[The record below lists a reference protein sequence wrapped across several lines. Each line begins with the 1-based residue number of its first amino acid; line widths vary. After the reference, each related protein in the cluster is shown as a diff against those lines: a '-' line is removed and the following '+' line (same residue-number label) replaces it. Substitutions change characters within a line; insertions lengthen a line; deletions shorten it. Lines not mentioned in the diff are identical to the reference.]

1 MASGTIRP
9 RWTSIS
15 TLVEQGAFEE
25 TLSALELVVEHLERG
40 RLTMDES
47 IAWYEAGL
55 GLMRRCSH
63 LLEQAE
69 LRISALDAENPAILL
84 TTIDWSAK
92 LLGTPM
98 SHSALRSPGIVDRLR
113 RAARP

>member
-1 MASGTIRP
+1 MNSVADPPPSLESVSR
-9 RWTSIS
+9 
-15 TLVEQGAFEE
+15 LVEQGAFEE

-69 LRISALDAENPAILL
+69 LRISALDAENPAHAGED
-84 TTIDWSAK
+84 TTLVSELAWDSDD
-92 LLGTPM
+92 
-98 SHSALRSPGIVDRLR
+98 S
-113 RAARP
+113 

>member
-1 MASGTIRP
+1 MNGVADTPPSLESIR
-9 RWTSIS
+9 

-69 LRISALDAENPAILL
+69 LRISALDTENPASSGEDHRL
-84 TTIDWSAK
+84 TS
-92 LLGTPM
+92 
-98 SHSALRSPGIVDRLR
+98 DR
-113 RAARP
+113 AWDTDDS

>member
-1 MASGTIRP
+1 MNGAADIPPSLER
-9 RWTSIS
+9 IS
-15 TLVEQGAFEE
+15 TLAEEGAFEE

-69 LRISALDAENPAILL
+69 LRISALDAENPAQPRHDYGLVSE
-84 TTIDWSAK
+84 SAWD
-92 LLGTPM
+92 TDA
-98 SHSALRSPGIVDRLR
+98 S
-113 RAARP
+113 

>member
-1 MASGTIRP
+1 MNGVADTPPSLQR
-9 RWTSIS
+9 IS
-15 TLVEQGAFEE
+15 TLVEDGVFEE

-55 GLMRRCSH
+55 GLMRRCSQ

-69 LRISALDAENPAILL
+69 LRISALDAGSSVGAG
-84 TTIDWSAK
+84 S
-92 LLGTPM
+92 GRMM
-98 SHSALRSPGIVDRLR
+98 SSDDSWDADAS
-113 RAARP
+113 

>member
-1 MASGTIRP
+1 MNGVVDTPPSLD
-9 RWTSIS
+9 SIS
-15 TLVEQGAFEE
+15 ALVEEGSFEE

-47 IAWYEAGL
+47 LAWYEAGL

-69 LRISALDAENPAILL
+69 LRISALDAEHPALSG
-84 TTIDWSAK
+84 D
-92 LLGTPM
+92 GN
-98 SHSALRSPGIVDRLR
+98 RLISEP
-113 RAARP
+113 AWDSDAS

>member
-1 MASGTIRP
+1 MNDGRAMNGVVGSPPPLATI
-9 RWTSIS
+9 SA
-15 TLVEQGAFEE
+15 LVKDGAFEE

-69 LRISALDAENPAILL
+69 LRISALDA
-84 TTIDWSAK
+84 
-92 LLGTPM
+92 
-98 SHSALRSPGIVDRLR
+98 RSPGQVGSDHMTSTDDSWD
-113 RAARP
+113 ADAS

>member
-1 MASGTIRP
+1 MNGVADTPPSLE
-9 RWTSIS
+9 SIS

-25 TLSALELVVEHLERG
+25 TLSALEVVVEHLERG

-47 IAWYEAGL
+47 IVWYEAGL

-69 LRISALDAENPAILL
+69 LRISALDAENPVSSRDDHRL
-84 TTIDWSAK
+84 TSDKAWDTDDS
-92 LLGTPM
+92 
-98 SHSALRSPGIVDRLR
+98 
-113 RAARP
+113 

>member
-1 MASGTIRP
+1 MNGVADTPPSLER
-9 RWTSIS
+9 IS
-15 TLVEQGAFEE
+15 TLVEEGAFEE

-40 RLTMDES
+40 RLTLDES

-69 LRISALDAENPAILL
+69 LRISALDAEIPAHSHE
-84 TTIDWSAK
+84 DHRFVGDSAWD
-92 LLGTPM
+92 TD
-98 SHSALRSPGIVDRLR
+98 AL
-113 RAARP
+113 

>member
-1 MASGTIRP
+1 MNDVANTPPSLE
-9 RWTSIS
+9 SIS

-40 RLTMDES
+40 RLTIDES

-69 LRISALDAENPAILL
+69 LRISALDAENPASSR
-84 TTIDWSAK
+84 DD
-92 LLGTPM
+92 
-98 SHSALRSPGIVDRLR
+98 HRLASE
-113 RAARP
+113 RAWDTGAS

>member
-1 MASGTIRP
+1 VNGVADPPPSLQR
-9 RWTSIS
+9 IS
-15 TLVEQGAFEE
+15 TLVEEGTFEE

-63 LLEQAE
+63 LIEQAE
-69 LRISALDAENPAILL
+69 LRISALDAENPA
-84 TTIDWSAK
+84 
-92 LLGTPM
+92 
-98 SHSALRSPGIVDRLR
+98 HSPSDNRLVSE
-113 RAARP
+113 RAWDTDDS

>member
-1 MASGTIRP
+1 MNNVAGPPPSLETVR
-9 RWTSIS
+9 S
-15 TLVEQGAFEE
+15 LVAEGAFEE

-40 RLTMDES
+40 KLTMDES

-69 LRISALDAENPAILL
+69 LRISALDAGNPA
-84 TTIDWSAK
+84 
-92 LLGTPM
+92 
-98 SHSALRSPGIVDRLR
+98 
-113 RAARP
+113 RAQSDHAFGSENSWDADAS

>member
-1 MASGTIRP
+1 VINRIRDSP
-9 RWTSIS
+9 PSLDSIS
-15 TLVEQGAFEE
+15 ALVEQGAFEE
-25 TLSALELVVEHLERG
+25 TLSALELVVEHLEQG

-69 LRISALDAENPAILL
+69 LRISALDPENPSYSPN
-84 TTIDWSAK
+84 DQR
-92 LLGTPM
+92 LGAEVFRDTDA
-98 SHSALRSPGIVDRLR
+98 S
-113 RAARP
+113 

>member
-1 MASGTIRP
+1 MNGVADPAPSLE
-9 RWTSIS
+9 SIS
-15 TLVEQGAFEE
+15 TLVQEGAFEE

-55 GLMRRCSH
+55 GLTRRCSQ

-69 LRISALDAENPAILL
+69 LRISALDAENPMRAGSDRM
-84 TTIDWSAK
+84 TTSDNSWDADAS
-92 LLGTPM
+92 
-98 SHSALRSPGIVDRLR
+98 
-113 RAARP
+113 

>member
-1 MASGTIRP
+1 MNGVVGSPPSFEPIGA
-9 RWTSIS
+9 
-15 TLVEQGAFEE
+15 LVEDGAFEE

-55 GLMRRCSH
+55 GLTRRCSQ

-69 LRISALDAENPAILL
+69 LRISALDAGNP
-84 TTIDWSAK
+84 
-92 LLGTPM
+92 M
-98 SHSALRSPGIVDRLR
+98 
-113 RAARP
+113 RAGSERMTSSDDSWDADAS